1 MTDENTT
8 AAAESPLTNATPA
21 AQGGSAD
28 TGKGGTAAAAGKPG
42 AQAGGQAGADPAANG
57 GPEAG
62 AAAGNEVGE
71 LQKFRELL
79 ADGDEKFLKQLERYK
94 SKEAISKAVREAA
107 QVAKNAGKGVS
118 PLTDKSTPDEIKAY
132 REAVGIP
139 DDPAAYPVSFRQD
152 FEASEF
158 DTEALSSFKEHMHG
172 KHADPKTAAAAIDWF
187 QDFAVA
193 QRQELDGNMA
203 KTAKAT
209 QAALRTEW
217 GGEYDGNIS
226 AAAQIMT
233 THLGEEGFEN
243 MMGLRL
249 MDGSR
254 LQDKPEFVKMMA
266 QIGADYYGGNSII
279 TGDVET
285 TSKTV
290 NERIT
295 ELLQLRVSDPKKY
308 KSDEVQE
315 KITKLYAQRDKL
327 KARK

>member
-8 AAAESPLTNATPA
+8 AAADDQQTSATSPV
-21 AQGGSAD
+21 QGGSAD
-28 TGKGGTAAAAGKPG
+28 TGKGGNAATAAKPG
-42 AQAGGQAGADPAANG
+42 AQAGKEPVGAAAAASDD
-57 GPEAG
+57 AG
-62 AAAGNEVGE
+62 AAGASDVGE
-71 LQKFRELL
+71 LQTFREML
-79 ADGDEKFLKQLERYK
+79 AGGDEKFLKQLERYK

-118 PLTDKSTPDEIKAY
+118 PLTDKSTPEEIKAY

-217 GGEYDGNIS
+217 GGEYDGNVS

-266 QIGADYYGGNSII
+266 QIGSDYYGGNAII

-290 NERIT
+290 EERIN
-295 ELLQLRVSDPKKY
+295 ELMQLRASDSKKY
-308 KSDEVQE
+308 FSDEVQG
-315 KITKLYAQRDKL
+315 KLTKLYAQRTKL

>member
-8 AAAESPLTNATPA
+8 AAADAQPTNVTPP

-28 TGKGGTAAAAGKPG
+28 TGKGGNAAPAPKPGLQAGNAAADV
-42 AQAGGQAGADPAANG
+42 GGAGAGASD
-57 GPEAG
+57 AG
-62 AAAGNEVGE
+62 AGPEVGE
-71 LQKFRELL
+71 LQTFREML
-79 ADGDEKFLKQLERYK
+79 AGGDEKFLKQLERYK

-266 QIGADYYGGNSII
+266 QIGSDYYGGNSII

-290 NERIT
+290 QARID

-315 KITKLYAQRDKL
+315 KITKLYAQRTKL